1 MGHRTVVTVLV
12 ASMLVAGALAWQAV
26 TAARQRQA
34 ASDAMLRQYAQL
46 AAWEFAREARKE
58 IDKVISRTLAG
69 HVHPDRK
76 AGADPCDCAPLD
88 GVEHWFEVPAGGTI
102 GDRSGRLT
110 PDTMQQLARVVTVE
124 GSNAD
129 AGVRLWRLP
138 APSESGRLPGRVEGP
153 DGDARI
159 AAVRWE
165 PHVGSSGGHLG
176 LVVSPR
182 ALAPVLAK
190 TLERAALLPPVL
202 VAGRDAR
209 RLIHLRVRD
218 GAGAT
223 LFVSPGTNPG
233 PQAFETDLLADTTAG
248 LRLEAS
254 LTPAFVAGL
263 GPEHGAGPGRVLVL
277 GLLAVNALLV
287 AIGLWQIARERELAR
302 LRADFV
308 TGVSHELRT
317 PLAQIRMF
325 AETLLLDRVRSPEE
339 RRRAL
344 EIIGQETRRLGQ
356 LVENVVYFHRHER
369 LPAAP
374 PADLVD
380 LVPLVRDVVEGFA
393 PLAASRRA
401 QIEFCA
407 AAPGALVHA
416 SADGLRQVVLNL
428 LDNAVK
434 FGPPG
439 QIVRVLVD
447 RHDDQVRIV
456 VVDRGPGIPA
466 ADQRRIFKP
475 FERGRA
481 TRGSGGAGIGLAV
494 VSQIV
499 ASHGGRVE
507 VDPSADSGARLI
519 VTLPKA
525 PDAPRATP
533 VSLAG

>member
-1 MGHRTVVTVLV
+1 MGHRTVVAVLV

-58 IDKVISRTLAG
+58 IDKAISRTLAR
-69 HVHPDRK
+69 HIHPEHK
-76 AGADPCDCAPLD
+76 AGADPCDCVPLD
-88 GVEHWFEVPAGGTI
+88 GVEHWFAVLPGGGI
-102 GDRSGRLT
+102 VDRSGRLA
-110 PDTMQQLARVVTVE
+110 PDTLQQLARVVRVD
-124 GSNAD
+124 GANSID
-129 AGVRLWRLP
+129 AGVRLWPLSDRD
-138 APSESGRLPGRVEGP
+138 GRIV
-153 DGDARI
+153 
-159 AAVRWE
+159 AARWE

-176 LVVSPR
+176 LVVAPR
-182 ALAPVLAK
+182 ALEPVL
-190 TLERAALLPPVL
+190 TRTFDRAALLPPVL

-209 RLIHLRVRD
+209 RLVHLQVRD
-218 GAGAT
+218 RSGAS
-223 LFVSPGTNPG
+223 LFASSGTTAG
-233 PQAFETDLLADTTAG
+233 PQAFETHLLADTTTG
-248 LRLEAS
+248 LRVEAS
-254 LTPAFVAGL
+254 LTPAFVAAL
-263 GPEHGAGPGRVLVL
+263 GPEHGAGPGRWLVL

-287 AIGLWQIARERELAR
+287 AIGIWQIARERELAR

-325 AETLLLDRVRSPEE
+325 AETLLLDRVRSPQEG
-339 RRRAL
+339 RRAL

-369 LPAAP
+369 VPVAP
-374 PADLVD
+374 PAGVVD

-401 QIEFCA
+401 QIEFKAAVA
-407 AAPGALVHA
+407 AAIVHA

-439 QIVRVLVD
+439 EVVRVRVD
-447 RHDDQVRIV
+447 ESDGNVRIV
-456 VVDRGPGIPA
+456 VEDRGPGIPA
-466 ADQRRIFKP
+466 ADRRRIFKP

-481 TRGSGGAGIGLAV
+481 THGAGGAGIGLAV

-507 VDPSADSGARLI
+507 VDPSAATGARLI
-519 VTLPKA
+519 VSL
-525 PDAPRATP
+525 PRAAAAARVAA
-533 VSLAG
+533 VSVAG

>member
-1 MGHRTVVTVLV
+1 VVQIGHNRSMGHRTVVTVLV
-12 ASMLVAGALAWQAV
+12 ASLLVAGALAWQAV

-46 AAWEFAREARKE
+46 AAWEFAREARKD
-58 IDKVISRTLAG
+58 IDKAISRTLSG

-88 GVEHWFEVPAGGTI
+88 GVEHWFEVPLAGAI
-102 GDRSGRLT
+102 VDRSGRLA
-110 PDTMQQLARVVTVE
+110 PDTIRQLARVVNVD
-124 GSNAD
+124 GANAMD

-138 APSESGRLPGRVEGP
+138 
-153 DGDARI
+153 DGDGRI
-159 AAVRWE
+159 VAVRWE
-165 PHVGSSGGHLG
+165 PHVGPAGGHLG
-176 LVVSPR
+176 LVVPPR
-182 ALAPVLAK
+182 ALEPVLAR

-209 RLIHLRVRD
+209 RLVHLRVRD
-218 GAGAT
+218 DRAGVN
-223 LFVSPGTNPG
+223 LFVSPDTAPG
-233 PQAFETDLLADTTAG
+233 PQTFDTDLLADGATG

-254 LTPAFVAGL
+254 LTPAFVAAL
-263 GPEHGAGPGRVLVL
+263 GPEHGAGPGRMLVL

-287 AIGLWQIARERELAR
+287 AIGLWQIGRERELAR

-325 AETLLLDRVRSPEE
+325 AETLLLDRIRSPQEG
-339 RRRAL
+339 RRAL

-369 LPAAP
+369 MPVAPA
-374 PADLVD
+374 ADLVD

-401 QIEFCA
+401 QIEFRA
-407 AAPGALVHA
+407 AVPAALVHA

-439 QIVRVLVD
+439 EVVSVVVD
-447 RHDDQVRIV
+447 DSDGHVRIV
-456 VVDRGPGIPA
+456 VEDRGPGIPA
-466 ADQRRIFKP
+466 ADRRRVFKP
-475 FERGRA
+475 FERGRGRA
-481 TRGSGGAGIGLAV
+481 ARGAGGAGIGLAV

-499 ASHGGRVE
+499 VGHGGRVE
-507 VDPSADSGARLI
+507 IDPSADRGARLI
-519 VTLPKA
+519 VSLPQA
-525 PDAPRATP
+525 PAAPRAEP

>member
-1 MGHRTVVTVLV
+1 
-12 ASMLVAGALAWQAV
+12 
-26 TAARQRQA
+26 
-34 ASDAMLRQYAQL
+34 
-46 AAWEFAREARKE
+46 
-58 IDKVISRTLAG
+58 
-69 HVHPDRK
+69 
-76 AGADPCDCAPLD
+76 
-88 GVEHWFEVPAGGTI
+88 
-102 GDRSGRLT
+102 
-110 PDTMQQLARVVTVE
+110 
-124 GSNAD
+124 
-129 AGVRLWRLP
+129 
-138 APSESGRLPGRVEGP
+138 
-153 DGDARI
+153 
-159 AAVRWE
+159 
-165 PHVGSSGGHLG
+165 
-176 LVVSPR
+176 
-182 ALAPVLAK
+182 
-190 TLERAALLPPVL
+190 
-202 VAGRDAR
+202 
-209 RLIHLRVRD
+209 VRD

-223 LFVSPGTNPG
+223 LFVSPGTSPG
-233 PQAFETDLLADTTAG
+233 PQAFETVLLADTSAG
-248 LRLEAS
+248 LVLEAS
-254 LTPAFVAGL
+254 LTPAFVAAL
-263 GPEHGAGPGRVLVL
+263 GPEHGAGPGPVIVL

-325 AETLLLDRVRSPEE
+325 AETLMLDRVRSPQE

-369 LPAAP
+369 LPIAP
-374 PADLVD
+374 PTDVVD

-393 PLAASRRA
+393 PLAASRRS
-401 QIEFCA
+401 QIEFRA
-407 AAPGALVHA
+407 GTPESFVRA

-439 QIVRVLVD
+439 QIVQVLVD
-447 RHDDQVRIV
+447 EHDDHVRIV
-456 VVDRGPGIPA
+456 VEDRGPGIAA

-481 TRGSGGAGIGLAV
+481 TRGTGGAGIGLAV

-499 ASHGGRVE
+499 ASHGGQVE
-507 VDPSADSGARLI
+507 VDALAESGARLI

-525 PDAPRATP
+525 PEAARATP

>member
-1 MGHRTVVTVLV
+1 MGHRTVVAVLV

-46 AAWEFAREARKE
+46 AAWEFAREARKQ
-58 IDKVISRTLAG
+58 IDTVISRTLAG

-76 AGADPCDCAPLD
+76 PGADPCDCTPLD
-88 GVEHWFEVPAGGTI
+88 GVEHWFEVPVGGTI
-102 GDRSGRLT
+102 VDRSNRLS
-110 PDTMQQLARVVTVE
+110 PDEMRQLARVVTVD
-124 GSNAD
+124 GANAMD
-129 AGVRLWRLP
+129 AGIRLWRF
-138 APSESGRLPGRVEGP
+138 SDQDDRVV
-153 DGDARI
+153 
-159 AAVRWE
+159 AVRWE
-165 PHVGSSGGHLG
+165 PHVGPGGGHLG

-182 ALAPVLAK
+182 ALEPVLAK

-209 RLIHLRVRD
+209 RLVHLRVRD
-218 GAGAT
+218 GAGAD
-223 LFVSPGTNPG
+223 LFVSPGTIPG
-233 PQAFETDLLADTTAG
+233 PHAFETALLAGTTAG

-263 GPEHGAGPGRVLVL
+263 GPEHGAGPGRLLIL

-325 AETLLLDRVRSPEE
+325 AETLLLDRIRSPQEA
-339 RRRAL
+339 RRAL

-369 LPAAP
+369 VPVAP
-374 PADLVD
+374 PADVVD

-401 QIEFCA
+401 HIEFRA
-407 AAPGALVHA
+407 AVPRALVHA
-416 SADGLRQVVLNL
+416 SADGIRQVVLNL

-439 QIVRVLVD
+439 ETVRVLVD
-447 RHDDQVRIV
+447 ESDGHARIV
-456 VVDRGPGIPA
+456 VEDRGPGIPA

-481 TRGSGGAGIGLAV
+481 TRGAGGAGIGLAV

-519 VTLPKA
+519 VSL
-525 PDAPRATP
+525 PRAPETAHAP
-533 VSLAG
+533 AVSLAG

>member
-12 ASMLVAGALAWQAV
+12 ASMVVAGALAWQAV

-34 ASDAMLRQYAQL
+34 ASEAMLRQYAQL
-46 AAWEFAREARKE
+46 AAWEFAREARKD
-58 IDKVISRTLAG
+58 IDKAISRTLAG

-76 AGADPCDCAPLD
+76 TGADPCDCTPLD
-88 GVEHWFEVPAGGTI
+88 GVEHWFEVPLAGTI
-102 GDRSGRLT
+102 VDRSGRLA
-110 PDTMQQLARVVTVE
+110 PEAIQQLARVVTVD
-124 GSNAD
+124 GANAMD
-129 AGVRLWRLP
+129 AGVRLWRLSD
-138 APSESGRLPGRVEGP
+138 A
-153 DGDARI
+153 DGHI
-159 AAVRWE
+159 VAVRWE
-165 PHVGSSGGHLG
+165 PHVGPAGGHLG

-182 ALAPVLAK
+182 ALEPVLAR

-209 RLIHLRVRD
+209 RLVHLRVRD
-218 GAGAT
+218 RAGIN
-223 LFVSPGTNPG
+223 LFVSPDTAPG
-233 PQAFETDLLADTTAG
+233 PQTFETDLLADTATG

-254 LTPAFVAGL
+254 LTPAFVAAL
-263 GPEHGAGPGRVLVL
+263 GPEHGAGPGRTLVL

-325 AETLLLDRVRSPEE
+325 AETLLLDRIRSPQES
-339 RRRAL
+339 RRAL

-369 LPAAP
+369 MPAAP
-374 PADLVD
+374 AADLVD
-380 LVPLVRDVVEGFA
+380 LVPLVREVVEGFA

-401 QIEFCA
+401 QIEFRA
-407 AAPGALVHA
+407 AVPGALVHA

-439 QIVRVLVD
+439 EVVRVLVD
-447 RHDDQVRIV
+447 GHDGNVRV
-456 VVDRGPGIPA
+456 VVEDRGPGIPV

-475 FERGRA
+475 FERGRGA
-481 TRGSGGAGIGLAV
+481 RGAGGAGIGLAV

-507 VDPSADSGARLI
+507 VDPSTDRGTRLI
-519 VTLPKA
+519 VSLPQA
-525 PDAPRATP
+525 PAAPQAAT